1 MKIDYRKLKPYRDY
15 QRARMLGNRL
25 LVLRI
30 LFIAGFLLYGSIFWY
45 LQIVKGPEYSLLAE
59 ENRLHRRIEQPV
71 RGIIRDWMGE
81 ILVTNRP
88 AFSVFID
95 RERAA
100 DPREQVS
107 RLASFLDEDEA
118 SLDEQYE
125 KRRKQPR
132 FVPLR
137 LMPDVTLATASR
149 IEAHR
154 HELPAIDVDVEAKR
168 YYPFGA
174 AAAHAIGYIA
184 EASEAEIH
192 SRHELLP
199 GDQVGRVGVE
209 MSFDSQLRG
218 AHGRVLEEVNARGR
232 PLRVVRRDQPARD
245 GQTLRVTLDARM
257 QKVLHEAF
265 DGRAGAAVFLDPRT
279 GALRALYSGP
289 SYDPNLF
296 AGRLSPDTWKALSED
311 PLRPLQNRALA
322 GTYSPGSTFKVIM
335 AVAALQEGF
344 LKPGEKIFCGGTAI
358 FYGQKKHCHRRW
370 GHGKIELAEAL
381 ERSCNIFFYTL
392 GQRMGI
398 ETIEKWSRRFGLGST
413 TGIGLGSELAG
424 LVPSNEWKMRT
435 HGEPWYPGETIS
447 VAIGQGPLHI
457 TPIQMAV
464 EAAVIANGGYRVHP
478 YILDRQGGIRPPEDL
493 GIRPEVLAPIAEAM
507 VSVVHGAGGTARRAR
522 IPGYTLAGKTG
533 TAQVVSLDAAE
544 NPGDHALFI
553 GFGPVESPELAWA
566 VVVEHGGHGGAS
578 AAPIVAKVVKSYLER
593 RHDLPSD
600 QIVQIANGADH
611 VALQ

>member
-15 QRARMLGNRL
+15 QRARMLGSRL

-95 RERAA
+95 RERAD

-107 RLASFLDEDEA
+107 RLADFLEEDAA
-118 SLDEQYE
+118 SLEEQYE

-137 LMPDVTLATASR
+137 LMPDVALATASR

-154 HELPAIDVDVEAKR
+154 PELPAIDVDVEAKR

-174 AAAHAIGYIA
+174 AAAHVIGYIA

-192 SRHELLP
+192 SRDELLP

-232 PLRVVRRDQPARD
+232 PLRVVRRDQPARE

-257 QKVLHEAF
+257 QAVLHEAF

-344 LKPGEKIFCGGTAI
+344 LKPGEKIFCGGTAV
-358 FYGQKKHCHRRW
+358 FYGQKRHCHRRW
-370 GHGKIELAEAL
+370 GHGKIGLAEAL

-413 TGIGLGSELAG
+413 TGVGLGSELAG

-478 YILDRQGGIRPPEDL
+478 YILDRQSRIRPPEDL
-493 GIRPEVLAPIAEAM
+493 GIRPEVLAPIAKAM

-522 IPGYTLAGKTG
+522 VPGYTLAGKTG

-544 NPGDHALFI
+544 NPGDHAIFI
-553 GFGPVESPELAWA
+553 GYGPAEAPELAWA
-566 VVVEHGGHGGAS
+566 VVVEHGGHGGES
-578 AAPIVAKVVKSYLER
+578 AAPIVAKVMKSYLER
-593 RHDLPSD
+593 RHELPSD
-600 QIVQIANGADH
+600 HVVRIANGAGH